1 MKRGPDTTEGLIGTR
16 LTSAPRLV
24 QMAGVMTRRTQGV
37 RVCVVLGLAAALAGC
52 ATVQQQVGGWFGAA
66 TPTPTPTPRRK
77 AAATVVPRVYYA
89 GSDGL
94 TVFKGPSASSKV
106 VGKLSLHEKVTRTK
120 LEGGFAYVES
130 ATGTKGWVANAQLI
144 RRVPTAA
151 ATAAPA
157 PAPGEPE
164 TDPETEPEPEAPV
177 APAAE
182 EPQVPAAPEATAAA
196 AEPPPA
202 LTPVP
207 APPTSHGTPRDAA
220 PSIFDA
226 Y

>member
-1 MKRGPDTTEGLIGTR
+1 MIGTP
-16 LTSAPRLV
+16 LTSAPGVV
-24 QMAGVMTRRTQGV
+24 QMTGVTKRRAPGL
-37 RVCVVLGLAAALAGC
+37 RVLVVLAIAAVLAGC
-52 ATVQQQVGGWFGAA
+52 AAVQQQVGGWFGAA
-66 TPTPTPTPRRK
+66 TPTPTPTPRTK
-77 AAATVVPRVYYA
+77 AAAKVVPRVYYA

-94 TVFKGPSASSKV
+94 KVYKRPSASSKV
-106 VGKLSLHEKVTRTK
+106 MGTLSLHEKVTRTK

-157 PAPGEPE
+157 PGEPE
-164 TDPETEPEPEAPV
+164 TEPEPEPEAPV

-182 EPQVPAAPEATAAA
+182 EPQAPAAPEATAAA
-196 AEPPPA
+196 APPPPTP
-202 LTPVP
+202 TPVP
-207 APPTSHGTPRDAA
+207 APPASQATPRGAA